1 MTKGKTILELRIRI
15 WAPMDPRDKYLA
27 RIGNLPIQFKGS
39 SPMMAHKAADDW
51 RKEEVARLEADA
63 AKRAERRAA
72 KASKPKAAVSPPLET
87 TTSTVTER
95 QEA

>member
-1 MTKGKTILELRIRI
+1 MAKGKTILELRIRI
-15 WAPMDPRDKYLA
+15 WAPMDDRDKYIA

-51 RKEEVARLEADA
+51 RKEEVAKLKADAEKRA
-63 AKRAERRAA
+63 AKRAA
-72 KASKPKAAVSPPLET
+72 KAPKPKAATHQEPT
-87 TTSTVTER
+87 TTETER